1 VQQHNCELGSTSLE
15 LDGCKNSGLPWSVVA
30 HLAAVLV
37 RHSIRYTPLKNNWW
51 CTKLHMGES
60 TGAQVPKALFI
71 KNSHYT
77 VSTSLINLNL
87 DLALLAPS
95 EVMESKQTVHMNQGQ
110 GETSYAL
117 NSSYQVSSAA
127 LIHSPIWFLRLL
139 F

>member
-1 VQQHNCELGSTSLE
+1 
-15 LDGCKNSGLPWSVVA
+15 
-30 HLAAVLV
+30 
-37 RHSIRYTPLKNNWW
+37 
-51 CTKLHMGES
+51 MGES